1 MIFSI
6 IKTALRHLYKRK
18 VFSLINILGLAIGM
32 SCCILI
38 LLWVSDELSYD
49 RFHANYENIYR
60 VAENQ
65 KQGDDPFPVGVTP
78 APLGPAMVESFPE
91 IINSVR
97 IQYGVSGLIKYNDK
111 SFRETDIILTDPSFF
126 EVFNFPLLKG
136 DKSQVLVENSSF
148 VISESIAK
156 KYFGDEDPIG
166 KVLNFNNAIDQTV
179 TGVMA
184 DPPANTHLQFDI
196 IAPFK
201 ILEQF
206 GADLETSWSSNSY
219 ITYVELADNVSYRE
233 LNPKIADFL
242 SEHDPGYYVK
252 LHLQPLKDMHLKS
265 NYTADWS
272 GHGSE
277 LYVKIFSII
286 AAFILMIACINF
298 MNLSTAQSPLRAR
311 EIGIRKVVGANRSLL
326 IWQFLG
332 ESLIIAL
339 LALCIGI
346 VIVEILL
353 PSYNSFTG
361 KEMNLDLANNWRVFA
376 GIIFIALL
384 SGIIAGSY
392 PALVL
397 SGFKPVQVL
406 KGGVSNSKG
415 GAIFRKILVIFQ
427 FTLSIALISSTLI
440 IFKQINLIR
449 NIDLGYNKE
458 QIIKIN
464 QNKSLEPQFE
474 VFKAELLS
482 NPRVKS
488 LTTSSGRPT
497 DIYNSGYGLGW
508 EGMPDSEERRHLVHT
523 LNVGPGFFETFDIKI
538 NEGRAFST
546 EIASDTL
553 NYICNSEV
561 LKIMGKDNPLGTGM
575 SYYREEEGELIGVI
589 EDFHFKSL
597 HSKIEPLL
605 ISFSDKNI
613 HDQVF
618 IRVQP
623 GDMQAVIAD
632 LEILWEKYSDDY
644 PFEYRFLDE
653 YYDRLYRAEYRMS
666 KLFNLFAILAIL
678 ISCLGLFGLVS
689 YTTTCRIRE
698 IGIRKVMGASVG
710 NILMLL
716 SSRFLLLVIFSNL
729 LAGVLSWYYMS
740 KWLDNFAYKIDAGIL
755 NFVFAGLIA
764 LGVALITLSWHTLK
778 AANANPIK
786 SLRYE

>member
-1 MIFSI
+1 MLFNI
-6 IKTALRHLYKRK
+6 IKTAIRHLYKRK

-49 RFHANYENIYR
+49 RFHSNYQNIYR
-60 VAENQ
+60 VGEEQ
-65 KQGDDPFPVGVTP
+65 KQGDDLFPVGVTP
-78 APLGPAMVESFPE
+78 APLGPALAESFPE
-91 IINSVR
+91 ILNSVR
-97 IQYGVSGLIKYNDK
+97 IQYGVSGLIKYNEK
-111 SFRETDIILTDPSFF
+111 LFRETAIILTDPSFF
-126 EVFNFPLLKG
+126 DLFNFPLLKG
-136 DKSQVLVENSSF
+136 DKSQVLAENNSF
-148 VISESIAK
+148 VITESIAE

-166 KVLNFNNAIDQTV
+166 KVLNFENSIDQTV
-179 TGVMA
+179 TGVIA
-184 DPPANTHLQFDI
+184 DPPANTHLYFDI

-206 GADLETSWSSNSY
+206 GADIENSWGSNSY
-219 ITYVELADNVSYRE
+219 ITYVELADEVPYKE
-233 LNPKIADFL
+233 LNVKIEDFL

-265 NYTADWS
+265 NYTADWG

-286 AAFILMIACINF
+286 AAFILVIACINF

-332 ESLIIAL
+332 ESLLISI

-361 KEMNLDLANNWRVFA
+361 KEMNLDLANNWRVFT
-376 GIIFIALL
+376 GIILIALL

-406 KGGVSNSKG
+406 KGGVSSSRG
-415 GAIFRKILVIFQ
+415 GVIFRKILVIFQ

-449 NIDLGYNKE
+449 DIDLGYNKE

-464 QNKSLEPQFE
+464 QNSSLRPQFE

-482 NPRVKS
+482 NPKIKS
-488 LTTSSGRPT
+488 LTSASARPT
-497 DIYNSGYGLGW
+497 DIYSSGYGLSW
-508 EGMPDSEERRHLVHT
+508 ADMPDTEVRRQLVHT

-538 NEGRAFST
+538 KEGRAFSR

-561 LKIMGKDNPLGTGM
+561 LRIMGKENYLGTEM
-575 SYYREEEGELIGVI
+575 SYYREEEGELIGVV

-597 HSKIEPLL
+597 RSKIEPLL
-605 ISFSDKNI
+605 ISFADKNV

-618 IRVQP
+618 IKVQP
-623 GDMQAVIAD
+623 GDMQEVIAD
-632 LEILWEKYSDDY
+632 IKVLWEKYSGDY
-644 PFEYRFLDE
+644 PFDYMFLDE

-689 YTTTCRIRE
+689 YTTTSRIRE
-698 IGIRKVMGASVG
+698 IGIRKVMGASIG
-710 NILMLL
+710 NILVLL
-716 SSRFLLLVIFSNL
+716 SSRFLILVIFSNL
-729 LAGVLSWYYMS
+729 LAWVLSWYYMT
-740 KWLDNFAYKIDAGIL
+740 KWLDNFAYRIETGAM
-755 NFVFAGLIA
+755 NFIFAGLIA
-764 LGVALITLSWHTLK
+764 LAVALITLSWHTVK
-778 AANANPIK
+778 AATANPVK

>member
-1 MIFSI
+1 MILNI

-32 SCCILI
+32 SCCIFI

-49 RFHANYENIYR
+49 RFHHNYDNIYR
-60 VAENQ
+60 VAENH
-65 KQGDDPFPVGVTP
+65 KQGDELFPVGVTP
-78 APLGPAMVESFPE
+78 APLGPAMVENFPE
-91 IINSVR
+91 ITNSVR
-97 IQYGVSGLIKYNDK
+97 IQYDVSGLIKYDDK
-111 SFRETDIILTDPSFF
+111 MFSETKIILVDPSFF
-126 EVFNFPLLKG
+126 EVFNFPLMKG
-136 DKSQVLVENSSF
+136 DKSQVLAENNSF
-148 VISESIAK
+148 VISESIAR

-179 TGVMA
+179 TGVIA

-206 GADLETSWSSNSY
+206 GVDLETSWSSNSY
-219 ITYVELADNVSYRE
+219 ITYVEVADKVSLKE
-233 LNPKIADFL
+233 LNAKIENFL
-242 SEHDPGYYVK
+242 SERDPGYYVK

-277 LYVKIFSII
+277 LYVKIFSLI
-286 AAFILMIACINF
+286 AIFILVIACINF

-311 EIGIRKVVGANRSLL
+311 EIGIRKVAGANRSLL

-332 ESLIIAL
+332 ESMLIAF

-353 PSYNSFTG
+353 PYYNTFTG
-361 KEMNLDLANNWRVFA
+361 KEMSLDLAGNWRLLT
-376 GIIFIALL
+376 GIILIALIA
-384 SGIIAGSY
+384 GVVAGSY
-392 PALVL
+392 PALIL

-406 KGGVSNSKG
+406 KGGVSRSKG
-415 GAIFRKILVIFQ
+415 GSLFRKILVIFQ
-427 FTLSIALISSTLI
+427 FTLSIALISSTMI

-449 NIDLGYNKE
+449 NIDLGYNKD
-458 QIIKIN
+458 QIIEIN
-464 QNKSLEPQFE
+464 QNSSLRPQFE
-474 VFKAELLS
+474 LFKAELLS
-482 NPRVKS
+482 NPRIKS
-488 LTTSSGRPT
+488 LTTASGRPT
-497 DIYNSGYGLGW
+497 DIYNSGYGLRW

-538 NEGRAFST
+538 KEGRAFSS

-561 LKIMGKDNPLGTGM
+561 LKIMGKDTPLGIGM
-575 SYYREEEGELIGVI
+575 SYYREEEGELIGVV

-597 HSKIEPLL
+597 HSKIEPLI
-605 ISFSDKNI
+605 ISFADKNV
-613 HDQVF
+613 HDQIF
-618 IRVQP
+618 IRLQK
-623 GDMQAVIAD
+623 GDMEAA
-632 LEILWEKYSDDY
+632 LSEIKTLWEKYSDNY
-644 PFEYRFLDE
+644 PFEYKFIDE
-653 YYDRLYRAEYRMS
+653 YYEWLYKAEFQMS

-698 IGIRKVMGASVG
+698 IGIRKVLGASVR
-710 NILMLL
+710 NILVLL
-716 SSRFLLLVIFSNL
+716 SSRFLILVIFSNL
-729 LAGVLSWYYMS
+729 LAGVLSWYYMT
-740 KWLDNFAYKIDAGIL
+740 KWLDSFAYKIDVGIL
-755 NFVFAGLIA
+755 NFIYAGLIA
-764 LGVALITLSWHTLK
+764 LMVALITLSWHTLK
-778 AANANPIK
+778 AAYANPIK
-786 SLRYE
+786 SLMYE